1 MRLLEIATLFIVLI
15 VPSISF
21 AEQNKNTLCEST
33 KTIDL
38 IYCTDQNFNSAD
50 QALNENYSK
59 AMASVTPQSKIELRN
74 TQRSWLK
81 FRDSYC
87 ESISDDIHPGSE
99 AKIEKTS
106 CLANLTSDRATE
118 IARAYKYPNDDQYF
132 RLLSSL
138 ERAGYDRAELLSKL
152 EDSHSGNPEWTKYL
166 SLNCKLLQNIN
177 KEPLKK
183 CIARNNIYRSY

>member
-1 MRLLEIATLFIVLI
+1 MRLLEIAILFIVLI
-15 VPSISF
+15 APSTSF
-21 AEQNKNTLCEST
+21 AEQNKNPRCDST

-38 IYCTDQNFNSAD
+38 IYCTSQNLNSAD
-50 QALNENYSK
+50 QALNDNYSK
-59 AMASVTPQSKIELRN
+59 ALASVTPHNKIELRN
-74 TQRSWLK
+74 AQRSWLK

-99 AKIEKTS
+99 ANIEKTS
-106 CLANLTSDRATE
+106 CLAHLTSDRAKE
-118 IARAYKYPNDDQYF
+118 IARTYSHPNDDEYF

-152 EDSHSGNPEWTKYL
+152 EDSDSGNPEWTKYL
-166 SLNCKLLQNIN
+166 SLNCKLLQSIN
-177 KEPLKK
+177 KEPLEK